1 MGNTVRVRVPPFA
14 PYFSV
19 NEDPCYTR
27 RKAVVES
34 ATTFP
39 RRRSALWQTHIF
51 GDLTPPCAT
60 LFAIMIDDLIRG
72 PEEAASPAI
81 RQQLKDWYSS
91 VVYNAPADR
100 RGFGNCLDTLE
111 P

>member
-1 MGNTVRVRVPPFA
+1 
-14 PYFSV
+14 
-19 NEDPCYTR
+19 
-27 RKAVVES
+27 
-34 ATTFP
+34 
-39 RRRSALWQTHIF
+39 
-51 GDLTPPCAT
+51 
-60 LFAIMIDDLIRG
+60 MIDDLIRG